1 MAEPYFK
8 LQNISFSRPGFAPLF
23 SELNFEVLKDETIG
37 LIGGNGTGKTSL
49 FHLMMGLLKP
59 GSGEIIAFGKTCA
72 SEDDFLAVR
81 TQAGYLFQNSD
92 DQLFCPTVE
101 EDVSFGPLNLGLNH
115 TKAKEITMKVLSEL
129 GLSGFEKRITHHLSG
144 GEKRLVA
151 LASVL
156 AMEPKVLLLD
166 EPTTGLDE
174 LAYERLTD
182 ILKKLDISKVIISHD
197 ETFLSA
203 LTERTYRLKA
213 GQLHLL

>member
-1 MAEPYFK
+1 
-8 LQNISFSRPGFAPLF
+8 
-23 SELNFEVLKDETIG
+23 
-37 LIGGNGTGKTSL
+37 
-49 FHLMMGLLKP
+49 MGLLKP
-59 GSGEIIAFGKTCA
+59 SSGEIIAFGKTCS
-72 SEDDFLAVR
+72 SESDFLDVR

-101 EDVSFGPLNLGLNH
+101 EDVSFGPLNLGQSH
-115 TKAKEITMKVLSEL
+115 KKAIGITTKVLSEL

-156 AMEPKVLLLD
+156 AMEPTVLLLD

-174 LAYERLTD
+174 PAYERLTD
-182 ILKKLDISKVIISHD
+182 ILKRLDISKVIISHD